1 MTEFFYSKEPSTS
14 NAAYKELKGLQ
25 FGTKPVVKPEPAP
38 EEEAEKSAANS
49 KKAFNFAVM
58 IRRGNKPQLCN
69 MEVPSG
75 SEFAS
80 QFKAREEVSA

>member
-1 MTEFFYSKEPSTS
+1 M
-14 NAAYKELKGLQ
+14 GI
-25 FGTKPVVKPEPAP
+25 KPAKPEPTP
-38 EEEAEKSAANS
+38 EDEVAKSAVNS

-58 IRRGNKPQLCN
+58 IRKGNKPQLCN

-80 QFKAREEVSA
+80 QFKAREEVGLEDWAVTAKVLTL